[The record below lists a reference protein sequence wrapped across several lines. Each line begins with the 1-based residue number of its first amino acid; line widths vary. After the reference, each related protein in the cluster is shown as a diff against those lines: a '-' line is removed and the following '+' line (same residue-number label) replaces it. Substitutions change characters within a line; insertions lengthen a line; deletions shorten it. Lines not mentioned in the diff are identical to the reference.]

1 MPLGKTQRSSVY
13 HAEMQVDHSFSS
25 KTVTQK
31 LITNVATMPISAIM
45 KSMQEIVLYG
55 NVDENDVRW
64 ILEQV
69 LTSN

>member
-1 MPLGKTQRSSVY
+1 MNCSVY
-13 HAEMQVDHSFSS
+13 HVKMQVNHSFSN

-55 NVDENDVRW
+55 NLDKNDVRW
-64 ILEQV
+64 ILEQI

>member
-1 MPLGKTQRSSVY
+1 MYSYVRITELTFIVQFRHTRRLM
-13 HAEMQVDHSFSS
+13 HARTNHE
-25 KTVTQK
+25 
-31 LITNVATMPISAIM
+31 ITNVATMPISAIM